1 MKIKV
6 LKLLSDRNLGGVNKT
21 VEGLINSPMGERFEF
36 LTAPVSESAS
46 ALKTLKPEITIFHD
60 PCSWR
65 NLTTLWA
72 IAKHTR
78 LIIHDHHYSQGFEQY
93 KVPSKTRFRL
103 MLKLTYGTAN
113 RVVAVSQAQGQW
125 MRDHHLI
132 KPEKLSVIQQSPP
145 ITKFLEVPVKPCDRP
160 LILGAYG
167 RFSQQKGFDIL
178 IKAMRLVPS
187 DQVQLILGGYGADEA
202 MLRQL
207 AEGMEN
213 IRFLGSISDVPAFLS
228 TCDVVVIPSR
238 WEPWGNVC
246 LEAKAAGKLVIVTAV
261 DGLVEQVQ
269 DCGIIVPAENPE
281 ALAKAIAQISN
292 IPDET
297 LANWGQN
304 GREAVRSSSDDY
316 FKAWEALL
324 WEVLGESKK

>member
-21 VEGLINSPMGERFEF
+21 MEGLMNSPLGEKFEF
-36 LTAPVSESAS
+36 LTAPVSDSKS
-46 ALKTLKPEITIFHD
+46 ALKALKPELTIFHD

-65 NLTTLWA
+65 NLTALWA
-72 IAKHTR
+72 IAKQTR

-93 KVPSKTRFRL
+93 QVPSKARFRL
-103 MLKLTYGTAN
+103 MLKLTYGTAH
-113 RVVAVSQAQGQW
+113 RVVAVSHAQGQW
-125 MRDHHLI
+125 MRDYQLAS
-132 KPEKLSVIQQSPP
+132 PNKLSVIQQSPP
-145 ITKFLEVPVKPCDRP
+145 IAKFLEVPFKPCDRP
-160 LILGAYG
+160 LTLGAYG

-187 DQVQLILGGYGADEA
+187 RQVQLILGGYGADEA
-202 MLRQL
+202 MLKQL

-213 IRFLGSISDVPAFLS
+213 VRFLGSISDVPAFLS
-228 TCDVVVIPSR
+228 TCDVVIIPSR

-246 LEAKAAGKLVIVTAV
+246 LEAKAAGKPVIVTAV

-269 DCGIIVPAENPE
+269 DCGIVVPAENPQ

-292 IPDET
+292 LPDET

-316 FKAWEALL
+316 FNAWESLL
-324 WEVLGESKK
+324 WEVLAK

>member
-1 MKIKV
+1 M
-6 LKLLSDRNLGGVNKT
+6 
-21 VEGLINSPMGERFEF
+21 EGLINSPLGEKFEF
-36 LTAPVSESAS
+36 VAATVSESKL
-46 ALKTLKPEITIFHD
+46 ALRSQKPDIVIFHD

-65 NLTTLWA
+65 NLPTLWA
-72 IAKHTR
+72 IARQTR

-103 MLKLTYGTAN
+103 MLKLTYGTAD
-113 RVVAVSQAQGQW
+113 RVVAVSRAQGQW
-125 MRDHHLI
+125 IQDHQLV
-132 KPEKLSVIQQSPP
+132 KPHQLSVIQQSPP
-145 ITKFLEVPVKPCDRP
+145 TAKFLEVPFKPCDRP

-187 DQVQLILGGYGADEA
+187 DQVQLVLGGYGADEA
-202 MLRQL
+202 MLKQL

-213 IRFLGSISDVPAFLS
+213 VQFLGSISNVPAFLS
-228 TCDVVVIPSR
+228 TCDVVIIPSR

-246 LEAKAAGKLVIVTAV
+246 LEAKAAGKPVIVAAV

-292 IPDET
+292 LPDET

-316 FKAWEALL
+316 FKAWEGLL